1 VKVLVVGSGSIGQRH
16 LRNLRAIGVDDL
28 LAVEPAPATAAAAAA
43 LGAAVMPS
51 LDAALAKAPD
61 AVIVCT
67 PPHLHLD
74 GARAALEAGAHVLV
88 EKPLAVSLDGVDD
101 VLALAET
108 RGRTLAVGY
117 NWRFHA
123 VSREVKRLL
132 DAGAVGRPLILRVE
146 VGQYLPDWRPQQ
158 DYRAGYNARAAMGGG
173 ILLDATHELDYA
185 WWLCGE
191 IKGVTA
197 IVEKLSDLE
206 IDVEDAALL
215 HLRFASGA
223 LGEAHLDTLQRA
235 YARGGKLIG
244 TEGTLVW
251 ELMEGLRLY
260 STARGAWES
269 RPMVTD
275 PNDMYREEMRQFL
288 ACVRDGAEPS
298 ASGRDGR
305 RALEIVQAAR
315 TSARE
320 GREVAV

>member
-16 LRNLRAIGVDDL
+16 LRNLRALGVDDL
-28 LAVEPAPATAAAAAA
+28 LAVEPSSGPAAAAAA
-43 LGAAVMPS
+43 LGATVMAS
-51 LDAALAKAPD
+51 LPDALAKAPD

-67 PPHLHLD
+67 PPHLHLE

-88 EKPLAVSLDGVDD
+88 EKPLAASLDGVDD
-101 VLALAET
+101 VLALAE
-108 RGRTLAVGY
+108 RRNRTLAVGY

-132 DAGAVGRPLILRVE
+132 DAGTIGRPLLLRVE

-158 DYRAGYNARAAMGGG
+158 DYRAGYNARAAHGGG

-185 WWLCGE
+185 WWLCGD
-191 IKGVTA
+191 IKGVSA
-197 IVEKLSDLE
+197 MIEKLSDLE
-206 IDVEDAALL
+206 IDVEDVALL
-215 HLRFASGA
+215 QLRFASGA
-223 LGEAHLDTLQRA
+223 LGHAHLDTLQRA
-235 YARGGKLIG
+235 YARGGKLVG

-251 ELMEGLRLY
+251 ELMEGLRVY
-260 STARGAWES
+260 STARGAWET

-275 PNDMYREEMRQFL
+275 PNDMYREEVRQFL
-288 ACVRDGAEPS
+288 DCVQHGVEPS

-315 TSARE
+315 TAARE
-320 GREVAV
+320 GREVPV